1 MRKPPIR
8 QPEPELEPAT
18 EPDTQ
23 AEPGASGDAF
33 ARLLDLV
40 VRGELAP
47 GTRLTEP
54 MLAERL
60 SLSRTPIREAMQRL
74 QLEGLLVHAGG
85 GERPRMAVAPLDID
99 EARAVYQT
107 TGLLEGAGARIVHT
121 WHVARR
127 RTIASA
133 LRVADQEFRAAA
145 RERAPDPGMLFAKH
159 HAFHQRIVDETATPV
174 ARGLLQS
181 LGPRLARYEWFHGP
195 LLQLAGLPFAPT
207 YDEHHAIV
215 LAVRSGTA
223 EEIESAIRANWT
235 NAAERLA
242 EAITRA
248 RAVIGGP

>member
-1 MRKPPIR
+1 MRNTTLR
-8 QPEPELEPAT
+8 QPETEPA
-18 EPDTQ
+18 
-23 AEPGASGDAF
+23 GDAF
-33 ARLLDLV
+33 GRLLDLV

-47 GTRLTEP
+47 GSRLTEP

-60 SLSRTPIREAMQRL
+60 GLSRTPIREAMQRL

-107 TGLLEGAGARIVHT
+107 TGLLEGAGARVVHT
-121 WHVARR
+121 WPVTRR
-127 RTIASA
+127 RALASA
-133 LRVADQEFRAAA
+133 LRLADQEFRTVSH
-145 RERAPDPGMLFAKH
+145 ERAPDPGMLFAKH
-159 HAFHQRIVDETATPV
+159 HAFHQRLVDETATPV
-174 ARGLLQS
+174 SRGLLQS

-207 YDEHHAIV
+207 YDEHRAIV
-215 LAVRSGTA
+215 DAVRSGTA
-223 EEIESAIRANWT
+223 DDVEQAVRTNWT

-242 EAITRA
+242 DAITRA